1 MPAALNMQLGQ
12 NSNFNQEKKSV
23 LTTYDLIHLDMLSV
37 CLDTLDEVL
46 HHLVIHL
53 IAQNCIVLNILSLSN
68 GHKLILN

>member
-1 MPAALNMQLGQ
+1 MD
-12 NSNFNQEKKSV
+12 
-23 LTTYDLIHLDMLSV
+23 DLIHLDMLSV

-46 HHLVIHL
+46 HYLVIHL